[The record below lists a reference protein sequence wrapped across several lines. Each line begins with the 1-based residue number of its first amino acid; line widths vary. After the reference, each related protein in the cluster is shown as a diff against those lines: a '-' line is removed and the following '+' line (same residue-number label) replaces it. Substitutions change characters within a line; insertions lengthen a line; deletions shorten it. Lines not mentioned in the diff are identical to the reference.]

1 LIPELNIV
9 KLTTGIYEA
18 HVRVDSVAITD
29 PSIHNSIAEAIA
41 EIGSDIPEN
50 IATYLVIYFAGVTI
64 GTTSVDR
71 MQKESE
77 LIADELVKLAKE
89 VEFNRHQRVRALNA

>member
-18 HVRVDSVAITD
+18 HIQVDSVAIAE

-41 EIGSDIPEN
+41 EIGNDIPEN

-64 GTTSVDR
+64 GTTSIDR
-71 MQKESE
+71 MKKEPE
-77 LIADELVKLAKE
+77 RIAEELVNLTKE
-89 VEFNRHQRVRALNA
+89 VEFDRHQRVRALNA